1 MSEEKQRQTKKN
13 EDFIFHFKKLLA
25 QNGQLSPEKIESVTN
40 EVTEKLLEAQRTGI
54 TAAQLYGT
62 PTQAV
67 AQFLDPKQTAR
78 KLHEYKFWELALD
91 TSMAILMLFAGVF
104 GLSLFFSKQAGGQGA
119 GIVSLL
125 LIAFLGGS
133 LYTAVVLKLT
143 PNPKAQ
149 TAEPRSRRWLYLGL
163 ALVAWVVGFIVL
175 GLLPPV
181 INPTL
186 PPVAYIVVAAV
197 AYGVFRWNR
206 QQAGLK
212 GGGFLAISLLS
223 QQARLEAAQ
232 TKK

>member
-1 MSEEKQRQTKKN
+1 MSAEKQRLTKKN
-13 EDFIFHFKKLLA
+13 EDFMFHFKKLMA
-25 QNGQLSPEKIESVTN
+25 QNGQLSPEKIEAVTN
-40 EVTEKLLEAQRTGI
+40 EVTEKLLEAQRTGT

-62 PTQAV
+62 PTHAV

-104 GLSLFFSKQAGGQGA
+104 GLSLFFSKQASQGA

-143 PNPKAQ
+143 PNPKVS
-149 TAEPRSRRWLYLGL
+149 TATSRSRRWLYLGL
-163 ALVAWVVGFIVL
+163 AMVAWVLGFIVL
-175 GLLPPV
+175 GLLPPI

-186 PPVAYIVVAAV
+186 PPVAYIIVAIA

-212 GGGFLAISLLS
+212 GGGFLAISQLS

>member
-1 MSEEKQRQTKKN
+1 MSAEKQRLTKKN
-13 EDFIFHFKKLLA
+13 EDFMFHFKKLMA
-25 QNGQLSPEKIESVTN
+25 QNGQLSPEKIEAVTN
-40 EVTEKLLEAQRTGI
+40 EVTEKLLEAQRTGT

-104 GLSLFFSKQAGGQGA
+104 GLSLFFSKQASQGA

-143 PNPKAQ
+143 PNPKVS
-149 TAEPRSRRWLYLGL
+149 TATSRSRRWLYLGL
-163 ALVAWVVGFIVL
+163 AMVAWVLGFIVL
-175 GLLPPV
+175 GLLPPI

-186 PPVAYIVVAAV
+186 PPVAYIIVAIA

-212 GGGFLAISLLS
+212 GGGFLAISQLS
-223 QQARLEAAQ
+223 QQARLDAAQ

>member
-1 MSEEKQRQTKKN
+1 MSAEKQRLTKKN
-13 EDFIFHFKKLLA
+13 EDFMFHFKKLMA
-25 QNGQLSPEKIESVTN
+25 QNGQLSPEKIEAVTN
-40 EVTEKLLEAQRTGI
+40 EVTEKLLEAQRTGT
-54 TAAQLYGT
+54 TAAQLYST

-104 GLSLFFSKQAGGQGA
+104 GLSLFFSKQASQGA

-143 PNPKAQ
+143 PNPKVS
-149 TAEPRSRRWLYLGL
+149 TATSRSRRWLYLGL
-163 ALVAWVVGFIVL
+163 AMVAWVLGFIVL
-175 GLLPPV
+175 GLLPPI

-186 PPVAYIVVAAV
+186 PPVAYIIVAIA

-212 GGGFLAISLLS
+212 GGGFLAISQLS

>member
-1 MSEEKQRQTKKN
+1 MSAEKQRLTKKN
-13 EDFIFHFKKLLA
+13 EDFMFHFKKLMA
-25 QNGQLSPEKIESVTN
+25 QNGQLSLEKIEAVTN
-40 EVTEKLLEAQRTGI
+40 EVTEKLLEAQRTGT

-104 GLSLFFSKQAGGQGA
+104 GLSLFFSKQASQGA

-143 PNPKAQ
+143 PNPKVT
-149 TAEPRSRRWLYLGL
+149 TATSRSRRWLYLGL
-163 ALVAWVVGFIVL
+163 AMVAWVLGFIVL
-175 GLLPPV
+175 GLLPPI

-186 PPVAYIVVAAV
+186 PPVAYIIVAIA

-212 GGGFLAISLLS
+212 GGGFLAISQLS

>member
-1 MSEEKQRQTKKN
+1 MSAEKQRLTKKN
-13 EDFIFHFKKLLA
+13 EDFMFHFKKLMA
-25 QNGQLSPEKIESVTN
+25 QNGQLSPEKIEAVTN
-40 EVTEKLLEAQRTGI
+40 EVTEKLLEAQRTGT

-104 GLSLFFSKQAGGQGA
+104 GLSLFFSKQASQGA

-143 PNPKAQ
+143 PNPKVS
-149 TAEPRSRRWLYLGL
+149 TATSRSRRWLYLGL
-163 ALVAWVVGFIVL
+163 AMVAWVLGFIVL
-175 GLLPPV
+175 GLLPPI

-186 PPVAYIVVAAV
+186 PPVAYIIVAIA

-212 GGGFLAISLLS
+212 GGGFLTISQLS

>member
-1 MSEEKQRQTKKN
+1 MSAEKQRLTKKN
-13 EDFIFHFKKLLA
+13 EDFMFHFKKLMA
-25 QNGQLSPEKIESVTN
+25 QNGQLSPEKIEAVTN
-40 EVTEKLLEAQRTGI
+40 EVTEKLLEAQRTGT

-104 GLSLFFSKQAGGQGA
+104 GLSLFFSKQASQGA

-143 PNPKAQ
+143 PNPKVS
-149 TAEPRSRRWLYLGL
+149 TATSRSRRWLYLGL
-163 ALVAWVVGFIVL
+163 AMVAWVLGFIVL
-175 GLLPPV
+175 GLLPPI

-186 PPVAYIVVAAV
+186 PPVAYIIVAIA

-212 GGGFLAISLLS
+212 GGGFLAISQLS

>member
-1 MSEEKQRQTKKN
+1 M
-13 EDFIFHFKKLLA
+13 FHFKKLMA
-25 QNGQLSPEKIESVTN
+25 QNGQLSPEKIEAVTN
-40 EVTEKLLEAQRTGI
+40 EVTEKLLEAQRTGT

-104 GLSLFFSKQAGGQGA
+104 GLSLFFSKQASQGA

-143 PNPKAQ
+143 PNPKVS
-149 TAEPRSRRWLYLGL
+149 TATSRSRRWLYLGL
-163 ALVAWVVGFIVL
+163 AMVAWVLGFIVL
-175 GLLPPV
+175 GLLPPI

-186 PPVAYIVVAAV
+186 PPVAYIIVAIA

-212 GGGFLAISLLS
+212 GGGFLAISQLS

>member
-1 MSEEKQRQTKKN
+1 MSAEKQRLTKKN
-13 EDFIFHFKKLLA
+13 EDFMFHFKKLMA
-25 QNGQLSPEKIESVTN
+25 QNGQLSPEKIEAVTN
-40 EVTEKLLEAQRTGI
+40 EVTEKLLEAQRTGT

-104 GLSLFFSKQAGGQGA
+104 GLSLFFSKQASQGA

-143 PNPKAQ
+143 PNPKVS
-149 TAEPRSRRWLYLGL
+149 TATSRSRRWLYLGL
-163 ALVAWVVGFIVL
+163 AMVAWVLGFIVL
-175 GLLPPV
+175 GLLPPI

-186 PPVAYIVVAAV
+186 PPVAYIIVAIA

-206 QQAGLK
+206 QQTGLK
-212 GGGFLAISLLS
+212 GGGFLAISQLS